1 MINRVFDMTYLSV
14 VVPVFRA
21 ETTIQELTERVVAA
35 ASQITED
42 FEIIYVDDHGGDNS
56 WALIEE
62 LAAAETRV
70 RGIKL
75 CRNFGQ
81 HYALTAGLDLCRGEW
96 TVIMDCDLQDQ
107 PEFIGALHARALE
120 GYDVV
125 LARRIDRDDG
135 FLDHVTSSVFYRVFN
150 ALTGSTA
157 DSKVGAFR
165 IMSRKGG
172 RDLPKDA
179 RAPSILRRHDRVD
192 GFRHVDDRCRSQ
204 RPYGAQQRLHAAE
217 ALPAGFRRRSL
228 LSNRPLV
235 FATRA
240 GLAICVLSLL
250 TSVAIVIQRV
260 RGAIPEIGFASV
272 IVSIFFLSGAI
283 LTSLGLLGAYIGRI
297 YDEVKG
303 RPSYIIDRMTS

>member
-1 MINRVFDMTYLSV
+1 
-14 VVPVFRA
+14 
-21 ETTIQELTERVVAA
+21 LTERVVAA

-56 WALIEE
+56 WTLIEE
-62 LAAAETRV
+62 LAAADSRV

-81 HYALTAGLDLCRGEW
+81 HYALTAGLDVCRGEW

-107 PEFIGALHARALE
+107 PEYIGALHARALE

-125 LARRIDRDDG
+125 LARRMDRDDG
-135 FLDHVTSSVFYRVFN
+135 FLDHVTSSLFYRVFN

-165 IMSRKGG
+165 IMSRK
-172 RDLPKDA
+172 
-179 RAPSILRRHDRVD
+179 V
-192 GFRHVDDRCRSQ
+192 V
-204 RPYGAQQRLHAAE
+204 E
-217 ALPAGFRRRSL
+217 TFRRMPERHRFFGGMIEWMGFATSMIDVARSPRTERSSGYTL
-228 LSNRPLV
+228 LKRFRLASDAVLSFSNRPLV
-235 FATRA
+235 LATRA
-240 GLAICVLSLL
+240 GLVICVLSLL
-250 TSVAIVIQRV
+250 TSVVIVVQRI

-303 RPSYIIDRMTS
+303 RPSYIIDRVTS